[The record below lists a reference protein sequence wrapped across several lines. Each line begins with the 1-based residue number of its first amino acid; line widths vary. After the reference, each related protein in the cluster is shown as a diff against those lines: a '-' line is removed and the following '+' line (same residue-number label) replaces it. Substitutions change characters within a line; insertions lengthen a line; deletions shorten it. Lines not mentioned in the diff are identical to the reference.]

1 MKNEHCASEIVPVL
15 DGTET
20 ATPKEHRTEA
30 THEMDPQ
37 HDGQIMHK
45 QTGHPCSQ

>member
-45 QTGHPCSQ
+45 QTDLPCSQ